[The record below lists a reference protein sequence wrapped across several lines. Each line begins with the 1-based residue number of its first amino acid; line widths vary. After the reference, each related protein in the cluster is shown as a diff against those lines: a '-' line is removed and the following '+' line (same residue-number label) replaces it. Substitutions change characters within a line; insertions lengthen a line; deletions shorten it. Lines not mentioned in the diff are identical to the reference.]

1 MSKAEVTILELSSY
15 LDGAVPSSS
24 AGRVNDHVDGC
35 VECSRLLYVWRAG
48 GAILAETI
56 PLAATKSS
64 PALRRRIPAVML
76 VVPIVLIAMTLA
88 VIAGSGLRVVRFANQ
103 TNAPARVAPGTTPG
117 ITLFERLTL
126 GDAKTRTG
134 FPLTATNAVSKTWRV
149 FDNLYIY
156 LGCGF
161 L

>member
-56 PLAATKSS
+56 PLAATQSNPS
-64 PALRRRIPAVML
+64 LRPRIPAVML
-76 VVPIVLIAMTLA
+76 AVAIVLIAMTLA
-88 VIAGSGLRVVRFANQ
+88 GIASPGLRVVRFAHQ
-103 TNAPARVAPGTTPG
+103 TALLATLAPVTSP
-117 ITLFERLTL
+117 
-126 GDAKTRTG
+126 
-134 FPLTATNAVSKTWRV
+134 
-149 FDNLYIY
+149 
-156 LGCGF
+156 
-161 L
+161 